1 MIDVKKKLSKL
12 NTKLLRNFFIWLI
25 LIFLI
30 PFLLSYFIETTIK
43 FNFFSFYT
51 YLVAA
56 ILVYFIYNRK
66 IINKYKLKINYNQ
79 SFLFGLISIIFFAL
93 FVYFKYFS
101 NIPESYGLLIL
112 SIISQV
118 LFTAFSAI
126 ALFGVS
132 IFKDTLI
139 PLIFIGT
146 SIYIYFILT
155 LTAWANW
162 EKFSKTAI
170 IVVHFVLSKI
180 LGMNSSYGAGDQMS
194 LSLNSFNVGIGA
206 PCSGIESLVFFVTL
220 FGLMV
225 ILDYKRLIPKRTAV
239 IFLIGLIGTYSLNI
253 IRLTV
258 LMILGTRWP
267 DFALGQFH
275 SQAGWVMFAVFVL
288 MLYGLSQK
296 WITKKSK

>member
-139 PLIFIGT
+139 SLIFIGT